1 MTIELCRPDAN
12 YIAAQPIAIAW
23 RLRDASPNL
32 LDRVELSVLWQ
43 TEGKG
48 DEDLHV
54 HHFHSLNESQL
65 KQIDLSETQAVQCD
79 LPSSPLSYD
88 GTLLRI
94 RWFVRLRVYQTDGR
108 DFHSQMPFRVT
119 GVEAVESPADC
130 S

>member
-1 MTIELCRPDAN
+1 M
-12 YIAAQPIAIAW
+12 AAQSIAIAW
-23 RLRDASPNL
+23 RLRDANL
-32 LDRVELSVLWQ
+32 SVLDRVELSVLWQ

-54 HHFHSLNESQL
+54 HHFHSWDESQL
-65 KQIDLSETQAVQCD
+65 KQLDLSEPQSVLCD

-108 DFHSQMPFRVT
+108 DFHSQVPFRLI
-119 GVEAVESPADC
+119 GVEAVEASLG
-130 S
+130 SS